1 MRARQHWGECSVM
14 AANREAIPSQ
24 LQTDRK
30 HQNCAINDESRA
42 KSGSHLLLQG
52 KQRHQA
58 PLKWARNSHCG
69 AAAAAA
75 VRKTGALCLK
85 ELQQR
90 HFSGIR
96 LVTITVLSRK
106 SLEKTKQI
114 QPCCLTYYT
123 TNQLGT
129 SPTIFSTPKTF
140 REHLKIV
147 SNTKNQRG
155 APKT

>member
-1 MRARQHWGECSVM
+1 M

-30 HQNCAINDESRA
+30 HQNCVINDDGRA
-42 KSGSHLLLQG
+42 GSGSHLLLQG
-52 KQRHQA
+52 KQRQQA

-90 HFSGIR
+90 HFPRIR
-96 LVTITVLSRK
+96 LVTITVGWGLCGK
-106 SLEKTKQI
+106 PGMQAAAME
-114 QPCCLTYYT
+114 P
-123 TNQLGT
+123 
-129 SPTIFSTPKTF
+129 
-140 REHLKIV
+140 V
-147 SNTKNQRG
+147 VRG
-155 APKT
+155 LRQ